1 MRRQIGIMSLI
12 GLGAFTLGGM
22 AAFASGADSPAP
34 VAAADDLAIVTSTV
48 TITAAAPS
56 IEERAD
62 LMGMTSEG
70 QTVPFGYSYVV
81 YFPAG
86 TADLTGPAQLAV
98 AAIAEEVT
106 DLELSRVTLS
116 AEGGSMEGSSA
127 DDGPYART
135 QVVREALIELGVPA
149 RWIGEAKPAAKEIGP
164 ISMAPLNI

>member
-1 MRRQIGIMSLI
+1 MRRQIGIMGLI

-22 AAFASGADSPAP
+22 AAFASGADTPAP
-34 VAAADDLAIVTSTV
+34 IATAEDLAIATSAV

-56 IEERAD
+56 IEEQAD

-70 QTVPFGYSYVV
+70 QTAPFGYSYVV

-86 TADLTGPAQLAV
+86 SADLTDPAQLAV

-116 AEGGSMEGSSA
+116 VEGGNV

-135 QVVREALIELGVPA
+135 QVVREALIDLGVPA
-149 RWIGEAKPAAKEIGP
+149 RWIGETEPAADEIGP

>member
-22 AAFASGADSPAP
+22 ATFASGTDTTHAVPA
-34 VAAADDLAIVTSTV
+34 AEEMAIATSAV

-56 IEERAD
+56 NEDRAD
-62 LMGMTSEG
+62 LMGMTSDN
-70 QTVPFGYSYVV
+70 QTAPFGYSYVV

-86 TADLTGPAQLAV
+86 STDLTDPAQVAV

-116 AEGGSMEGSSA
+116 VE
-127 DDGPYART
+127 DGPYART
-135 QVVREALIELGVPA
+135 QAVRDALIDMGVPA
-149 RWIGEAKPAAKEIGP
+149 RWIGEAEPTADEIGP